1 MEVLFA
7 LITIAIFIV
16 RAVKQAQEKAEE
28 QNKQFEPPVVQRPQ
42 QAQKPKPKPAVNQTM
57 QRKTRSMEHAEGE
70 STRTSFVSSEG
81 FASQEGQCIEPNPN
95 HCAVEHEEDSVYASE
110 IKDEAPVVFNREN
123 LVQGIVM
130 AEILKP
136 KWSE

>member
-16 RAVKQAQEKAEE
+16 RAVKQAQEKADE

-42 QAQKPKPKPAVNQTM
+42 QAQKPKPKPAVNQTV
-57 QRKTRSMEHAEGE
+57 QRKTRSIEYTEGE
-70 STRTSFVSSEG
+70 SARTSFASSEG

-123 LVQGIVM
+123 LVQGIIM